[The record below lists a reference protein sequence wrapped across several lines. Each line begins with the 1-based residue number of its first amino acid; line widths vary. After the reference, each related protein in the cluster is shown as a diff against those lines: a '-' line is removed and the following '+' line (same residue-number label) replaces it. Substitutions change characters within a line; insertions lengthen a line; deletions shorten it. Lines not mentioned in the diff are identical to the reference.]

1 MSKRN
6 VFLLEGKVINRA
18 PQQQSEDPILTP
30 PRGTAEWPGFAEWRV
45 SGGRLSLRQL
55 QPLLP
60 QAEIGPL
67 LPHLPVFQGKL

>member
-18 PQQQSEDPILTP
+18 PQWQSEASILTP
-30 PRGTAEWPGFAEWRV
+30 PRGTAEWLGFAGWIV
-45 SGGRLSLRQL
+45 NGGRLSLRQF
-55 QPLLP
+55 QSLLLK
-60 QAEIGPL
+60 AEIGPL